1 MSDQIILIK
10 SDVIEVVEVRRNS
23 TFPQI
28 SSGTRRRVTRN
39 ILTEQ
44 MAEFSA
50 VKKPLVGIFAIQGAV
65 EEHADLVRKCGGDV
79 KEVSKLHSRLA
90 PHSPSV

>member
-10 SDVIEVVEVRRNS
+10 SDVIEVVEVIRS
-23 TFPQI
+23 TIFPQI
-28 SSGTRRRVTRN
+28 SSGTRRRVSLN
-39 ILTEQ
+39 VLTEQ

-79 KEVSKLHSRLA
+79 KEVRKLHRNLA
-90 PHSPSV
+90 PQLPSI